1 MRSNF
6 GNLGRFILD
15 GGNVIKTKFLCPGK
29 VITFHF
35 LEASLQKSGREN
47 LTFSS
52 VRMIMSGKLIHL
64 I

>member
-47 LTFSS
+47 LTFSCI
-52 VRMIMSGKLIHL
+52 RMI
-64 I
+64 